1 MDALPAS
8 LVPAYA
14 QASVDV
20 RRLDPDRFFA
30 SLFIPEPARS
40 HVHAVLAFSAE
51 IARVR
56 DVVSSPLPGEIR
68 LQWWRDLLSDLKLAD
83 AGAPPLAQALA
94 DTITRCRLPVEPF
107 QNLIDARIFDLYDDP
122 MPSQNDLDG
131 YLGETASALFR
142 LSSLVLADGGDAGA
156 ADLAGHA
163 GVAYGLTGL
172 LRAFPFHASKGQIY
186 LPADL
191 LARHDVATSDIT
203 DGKAKPELLA
213 VLAELRA
220 LARDHHARA
229 VKLLKDAPKSVRP
242 AFLPLALA
250 PGLLKI
256 MDRSDYDPFRTPV
269 DVPQWRKQL
278 SLWWMARRF

>member
-1 MDALPAS
+1 MDAIPAS
-8 LVPAYA
+8 LTDAYA
-14 QASVDV
+14 QAAADV

-30 SLFIPEPARS
+30 SLFIPEASRP

-68 LQWWRDLLSDLKLAD
+68 LQWWRDLLGDLKLAD
-83 AGAPPLAQALA
+83 AGAPPVAQALA
-94 DTITRCRLPVEPF
+94 DTITRCRLPVDAL

-142 LSSLVLADGGDAGA
+142 LSSMILADGGDAGA

-172 LRAFPFHASKGQIY
+172 LRALPFHASKGQIY

-191 LARHDVATSDIT
+191 LAGHGVAPSDIT
-203 DGKAKPELLA
+203 DGKATPGLLA
-213 VLAELRA
+213 ALAELRA

-229 VKLLKDAPKSVRP
+229 LKLLKDAPKSVRP
-242 AFLPLALA
+242 AFLPLALV

-256 MDRSDYDPFRTPV
+256 MDRSDYDPFRTAV
-269 DVPQWRKQL
+269 EAAQWKKQL

>member
-1 MDALPAS
+1 MNAIPPS
-8 LVPAYA
+8 LTDAYA
-14 QASVDV
+14 QATADV

-30 SLFIPEPARS
+30 SLFVPEAARP

-68 LQWWRDLLSDLKLAD
+68 LQWWRDLLADLKLAD
-83 AGAPPLAQALA
+83 AGAPPVAQALA
-94 DTITRCRLPVEPF
+94 DTITRCRLPVEAF

-131 YLGETASALFR
+131 YLGETASSLFR
-142 LSSLVLADGGDAGA
+142 ITSLILADGGDAGA

-191 LARHDVATSDIT
+191 LSRHGVTPGDIT
-203 DGKAKPELLA
+203 DGKAAPGLLA
-213 VLAELRA
+213 ALAELRV

-229 VKLLKDAPKSVRP
+229 VKLLKEAPNPVRP
-242 AFLPLALA
+242 AFLPLALV

-256 MDRSDYDPFRTPV
+256 MDRGDYDPFRTPV
-269 DVPQWRKQL
+269 EVAQWKKQL
-278 SLWWMARRF
+278 SLWWMARRL

>member
-8 LVPAYA
+8 LTDAYA
-14 QASVDV
+14 QATADV

-30 SLFIPEPARS
+30 SLFVPEAARP
-40 HVHAVLAFSAE
+40 HVHAILAFSAE

-56 DVVSSPLPGEIR
+56 DAVSSPLPGEIR
-68 LQWWRDLLSDLKLAD
+68 LQWWRDLLADLTLAD
-83 AGAPPLAQALA
+83 AGAPPVAQALA
-94 DTITRCRLPVEPF
+94 DTITRCRLPVDAF

-142 LSSLVLADGGDAGA
+142 LSSLILADGGEPGA
-156 ADLAGHA
+156 PDLAGHA

-172 LRAFPFHASKGQIY
+172 LRALPFHASKGQVY

-191 LARHDVATSDIT
+191 IERHGVATIDIT
-203 DGKAKPELLA
+203 EGKTTPGLLA
-213 VLAELRA
+213 ALAELRTR
-220 LARDHHARA
+220 ARDHHARA
-229 VKLLKDAPKSVRP
+229 LKLLREAPRPVRP
-242 AFLPLALA
+242 AFLPLALVPA
-250 PGLLKI
+250 LLKR

-269 DVPQWRKQL
+269 EVAQWRKQL
-278 SLWWMARRF
+278 SLWWMARRL

>member
-1 MDALPAS
+1 MDAIPVS
-8 LVPAYA
+8 LIDSYA
-14 QASVDV
+14 QATADV

-30 SLFIPEPARS
+30 SLFIPAAKRPR
-40 HVHAVLAFSAE
+40 VHAVLAFSAE

-68 LQWWRDLLSDLKLAD
+68 LQWWRDLLADLKLAD

-94 DTITRCRLPVEPF
+94 DTITQCRLPVEAF

-131 YLGETASALFR
+131 YLGETASSLFR
-142 LSSLVLADGGDAGA
+142 LSSLILADGGDVGS

-172 LRAFPFHASKGQIY
+172 LRAVPFHASKGQIY

-191 LARHDVATSDIT
+191 LARHGVEPSDIT
-203 DGKAKPELLA
+203 AGKSPSGLLSA
-213 VLAELRA
+213 LAEMRR

-229 VKLLKDAPKSVRP
+229 LTLLKAAPKAVRP
-242 AFLPLALA
+242 AFLPLALV
-250 PGLLKI
+250 PGLLKV
-256 MDRSDYDPFRTPV
+256 MDQKNYDPFRTPV
-269 DVPQWRKQL
+269 EVAQWKKQA
-278 SLWWMARRF
+278 SLWWMAGRS

>member
-1 MDALPAS
+1 MDAIPAS
-8 LVPAYA
+8 LTAAYT
-14 QASVDV
+14 QATADV

-30 SLFIPEPARS
+30 SLFIPEPARLQ
-40 HVHAVLAFSAE
+40 VHAVLAFSAE

-94 DTITRCRLPVEPF
+94 DTIIRCRLPVDAF

-142 LSSLVLADGGDAGA
+142 LSSLILADGGEAGA

-172 LRAFPFHASKGQIY
+172 LRALPFHASKGQIY

-191 LARHDVATSDIT
+191 LARHGVAPSDIT
-203 DGKAKPELLA
+203 DGKATPGLLA
-213 VLAELRA
+213 ALAELRV

-229 VKLLKDAPKSVRP
+229 LKLLKDAPTSVRP
-242 AFLPLALA
+242 AFLPLALVPA
-250 PGLLKI
+250 LLKI
-256 MDRSDYDPFRTPV
+256 MDRSDYDPYRTPV
-269 DVPQWRKQL
+269 EVAQWKRQF
-278 SLWWMARRF
+278 SLWWTARRL

>member
-1 MDALPAS
+1 MNAIPPS
-8 LVPAYA
+8 LTDAYA
-14 QASVDV
+14 QATADV
-20 RRLDPDRFFA
+20 RRLDPERFFA
-30 SLFIPEPARS
+30 SLFIPETARP

-83 AGAPPLAQALA
+83 AGAPPVAQALA
-94 DTITRCRLPVEPF
+94 DTITRCRLPVEAF

-131 YLGETASALFR
+131 YLGETASSLFR
-142 LSSLVLADGGDAGA
+142 ITSLILADGGDAGA

-172 LRAFPFHASKGQIY
+172 LRAFPFHASKGQVY

-191 LARHDVATSDIT
+191 LARHGVTPSDIT
-203 DGKAKPELLA
+203 DGNATPGLLA
-213 VLAELRA
+213 ALAELRV

-229 VKLLKDAPKSVRP
+229 VKLLKVAPKSVRP
-242 AFLPLALA
+242 AFLPLALV

-256 MDRSDYDPFRTPV
+256 MDRGDYDPFRTPV
-269 DVPQWRKQL
+269 EVAQWKKL
-278 SLWWMARRF
+278 VSLWWMARRL